1 MTVVTDTNM
10 CCVFF
15 LMRRRPPRSTRT
27 DTLFP
32 YTTLFRSFDNI
43 LIDRSLD
50 QAHTQASFVD
60 PYIGRDAGYLQV
72 TRLNGHGPAL
82 LVLPRGKGSAL
93 EAYSPLKNPREAEP
107 GSIFTDTSTRGP
119 TPEGFSDWPV
129 HSAGLAEREWRWEEH

>member
-82 LVLPRGKGSAL
+82 LVLPRGRNRAL
-93 EAYSPLKNPREAEP
+93 EAYSPLKNPRAAEP
-107 GSIFTDTSTRGP
+107 GSIFTEKSPRGQ
-119 TPEGFSDWPV
+119 TCQGFYDWKVP
-129 HSAGLAEREWRWEEH
+129 SAAPAATQWH